1 MKLHSYKSQGIVLA
15 RRNFGEADR
24 ILILYTKDFG
34 RVSLIAKGVRK
45 LTSRKRGHVEVFS
58 QITFSAVKT
67 HGIDIMT
74 EADTIDSFEEVRVDL
89 GKVALAFYFCEAIG
103 KTTHEGEENR
113 ELYERIIYYFK
124 ELKNEKKLKTLRND
138 FIHDLVVIL
147 GFLPRGKKIDDI
159 FDFFEDVTER
169 KLSSERI
176 GKKMLE

>member
-1 MKLHSYKSQGIVLA
+1 MA

-24 ILILYTKDFG
+24 ILVLYTRDFG
-34 RVSLIAKGVRK
+34 RVSVIAKGVRK

-58 QITFSAVKT
+58 QISFSAVKT

-74 EADTIDSFEEVRVDL
+74 EAETVDSFEDVRADL
-89 GKVALAFYFCEAIG
+89 RKIALAYYFCEAIG

-113 ELYERIIYYFK
+113 ELYERIIYYFQQLKK
-124 ELKNEKKLKTLRND
+124 ERKLRTLRND
-138 FIHDLVVIL
+138 FVHDLVVIL
-147 GFLPRGKKIDDI
+147 GFLPKGKKIDDI

-169 KLSSERI
+169 KLSSERV